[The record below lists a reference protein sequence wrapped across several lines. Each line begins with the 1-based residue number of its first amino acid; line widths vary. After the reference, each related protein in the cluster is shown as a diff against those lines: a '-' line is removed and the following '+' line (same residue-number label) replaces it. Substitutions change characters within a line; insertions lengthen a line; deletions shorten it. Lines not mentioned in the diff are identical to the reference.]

1 MNQQKGL
8 RSAEIET
15 FYRGR
20 TGFLETERPQKNSV
34 FIENP
39 SKYWKPKPILKKNKI
54 SACKLQVEKVKFQ
67 DVNIEKRSNYA
78 IQLFV
83 LRDRYCEIN
92 GGLF

>member
-39 SKYWKPKPILKKNKI
+39 SKYWKPKPILKKKQDI
-54 SACKLQVEKVKFQ
+54 CLQVTSRE
-67 DVNIEKRSNYA
+67 S
-78 IQLFV
+78 
-83 LRDRYCEIN
+83 EIS
-92 GGLF
+92 GC